1 MAAVV
6 QGGHLPAQYARNTDP
21 GVYEPECDF
30 YGDDPAAPTGY
41 PDTEDFLLGHPANCG
56 EPAPPEEEAAPAP
69 APEVAPTDQALPLAK
84 DYVGMG
90 GPKTCPLYT
99 PSAFE
104 NPKLAAVPVTRTILD
119 EIFLEPTD
127 NQLNAYNRVILKG
140 QVEVNKNRL
149 KWAISIHFYLL
160 FLMLTKLSPDILDR
174 LDIFVLE
181 LEELFVPKPLFWEWT
196 WLLSIPVTFF
206 GLSATK
212 TTNLK
217 AIQQFLI
224 GTLLFSLLPI
234 LVGMG
239 LHFYDCYEFLTEGL
253 SENVVVWQGY
263 PYSVLWYAFFFVAL
277 QVHLYEIYFGNC
289 LMQAWLPTAKKQA

>member
-1 MAAVV
+1 MAAV
-6 QGGHLPAQYARNTDP
+6 LPAHFVPRNTDP

-30 YGDDPAAPTGY
+30 YGDDPAGPSGY
-41 PDTEDFLLGHPANCG
+41 PDTEAFLLGYPADCG
-56 EPAPPEEEAAPAP
+56 DPAPEEPAP
-69 APEVAPTDQALPLAK
+69 APSAATEPAPDAALPLAK

-90 GPKTCPLYT
+90 GPKTVPLYT

-104 NPKLAAVPVTRTILD
+104 NPKLTAEPVVRNILD
-119 EIFLEPTD
+119 EIFLEPTGA
-127 NQLNAYNRVILKG
+127 QLTAYNRVIVKR

-149 KWAISIHFYLL
+149 KWAISVHFYLL
-160 FLMLTKLSPDILDR
+160 FLVLSKLTPDILDK

-181 LEELFVPKPLFWEWT
+181 LEELFVPKPLFWEWL
-196 WLLSIPVTFF
+196 WLLSVPVTFF

-212 TTNLK
+212 TSSLAALK
-217 AIQQFLI
+217 RFLI

-239 LHFYDCYEFLTEGL
+239 LHFYDVYEFLSEGL
-253 SENVVVWQGY
+253 SDNVAVWQGY

-289 LMQAWLPTAKKQA
+289 LLQAWIPAAKKQA